1 MGYWVIRTY
10 EANGVVEK
18 IKFFVSG
25 NRPTKKLSKRVR
37 SEINKREQNE
47 ASAVKNLSRAI
58 NCNFNPDSLFVTLTY
73 DVAGMGKILSNLPLL
88 ESDDERREE
97 IWTRANHQMT
107 LFLRR
112 VKRECDKQG
121 IELKYAGTTSDYNHK
136 RDKSV
141 RVHHHLIM
149 SAAALEIIKKKWP
162 YGNVHAFKLG
172 VQEDYRYYAEY
183 MLKQVRWAPDRKK
196 YTPSRN
202 LARPEPHDRI
212 ALNDSMLRV
221 PKGAKILFYG
231 EMRPMRPQYLR
242 CFFPEQRFKD
252 YKKPDSKKSER
263 RQL

>member
-10 EANGVVEK
+10 ETNGVVEK

-25 NRPTKKLSKRVR
+25 SRPTKKISRRVK

-47 ASAVKNLSRAI
+47 TSAVKNLSRAI
-58 NCNFNPDSLFVTLTY
+58 NFNFGPDDLFVTLTY
-73 DVAGMGKILSNLPLL
+73 DVAGLRKILTDLPIMAT
-88 ESDDERREE
+88 DDERRELLWE
-97 IWTRANHQMT
+97 RANHQMT

-112 VKRECDKQG
+112 VKRECNEQG
-121 IELKYAGTTSDYNHK
+121 IELKYAGTTSDYDHK
-136 RDKSV
+136 HDKTV

-162 YGNVHAFKLG
+162 NGNVHTFKLG

-183 MLKQVRWAPDRKK
+183 MLKQVRWVPDRKK

-212 ALNDSMLRV
+212 ALNDSELRV
-221 PKGAKILFYG
+221 PKGAKFLYRG

-242 CFFPEQRFKD
+242 YYFPERRFKD
-252 YKKPDSKKSER
+252 YKPDEKSER